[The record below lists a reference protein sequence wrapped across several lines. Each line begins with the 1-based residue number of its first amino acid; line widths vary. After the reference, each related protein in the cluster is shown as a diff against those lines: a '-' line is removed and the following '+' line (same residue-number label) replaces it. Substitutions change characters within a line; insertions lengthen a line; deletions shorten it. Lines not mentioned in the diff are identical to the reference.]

1 MLVTM
6 DSNGCVVNC
15 SPLFVGKEYVEW
27 KLEKLSF
34 LKYINIELLKFKCA
48 KEIWDIYNQESKKD
62 ALVDVVVETS
72 TDDAVD
78 ANT

>member
-1 MLVTM
+1 MI
-6 DSNGCVVNC
+6 S
-15 SPLFVGKEYVEW
+15 
-27 KLEKLSF
+27 
-34 LKYINIELLKFKCA
+34 A